1 MRPRVQQAPGIP
13 CALSFLGE
21 RLWKT
26 SGASRREIAEVHS
39 VGTTTSLR
47 AQRSNPLSP
56 RIRIDGLLRFARNDG
71 CWLRNNRVAICLLA
85 IGVAAIASIGGASAL
100 DYPTR
105 PVRWVVGFAPGGSN
119 DIIARLIG
127 QRLSERLGQQF
138 VIENKPGAG
147 GNIGAESVINAEP
160 DGYTVLLVN
169 PSNYINTS
177 LYANL
182 KFNFPRDVAAVASFM
197 RVPNVM
203 TVNGNV
209 EAKTV
214 AEFIAYAKAN
224 PGKVNMASAGNG
236 TSVHLSGEMFMAMAD
251 VKLQHVPY
259 RGSGP
264 AINDLLGGQ
273 VQVMFDS
280 MPSIIQHI
288 RAGTLRALAVTSATR
303 SSQLPDTP
311 TVGETVPGYEAS
323 ALFGMAAPRNT
334 PKEIIDRLNQEINAV
349 LAEPDMKKRLVEL
362 GGDPLIGT
370 PEAFGAMIVTET
382 EKWKKVIEGAD
393 IKKVD

>member
-1 MRPRVQQAPGIP
+1 VV
-13 CALSFLGE
+13 LG
-21 RLWKT
+21 RT
-26 SGASRREIAEVHS
+26 
-39 VGTTTSLR
+39 
-47 AQRSNPLSP
+47 
-56 RIRIDGLLRFARNDG
+56 
-71 CWLRNNRVAICLLA
+71 AICLIA
-85 IGVAAIASIGGASAL
+85 IGVSAMASIGGASAL

-105 PVRWVVGFAPGGSN
+105 PVRWVVGFAPGGAN

-138 VIENKPGAG
+138 LIENKPGAG
-147 GNIGAESVINAEP
+147 GNIATESVINAKP

-169 PSNYINTS
+169 PTNYINTS
-177 LYANL
+177 LYSKLN
-182 KFNFPRDVAAVASFM
+182 FNFPRDIAPIASFM

-203 TVNGNV
+203 TVNSQV

-214 AEFIAYAKAN
+214 AEFIAYVKAN

-236 TSVHLSGEMFMAMAD
+236 TSVHLSGEMFMAMTDA
-251 VKLQHVPY
+251 KMQHVPY

-311 TVGETVPGYEAS
+311 TVVETVPGYEAS
-323 ALFGMAAPRNT
+323 APFGMAAPKDT
-334 PKEIIDRLNQEINAV
+334 PKEIIEKLNEDINAV
-349 LAEPDMKKRLVEL
+349 LAEPEMKKRLVEL

-370 PEAFGAMIVTET
+370 PEAFGAMIVAET
-382 EKWKKVIEGAD
+382 EKWKKVIEGAA
-393 IKKVD
+393 IAKVE

>member
-1 MRPRVQQAPGIP
+1 VV
-13 CALSFLGE
+13 L
-21 RLWKT
+21 
-26 SGASRREIAEVHS
+26 RRTV
-39 VGTTTSLR
+39 
-47 AQRSNPLSP
+47 
-56 RIRIDGLLRFARNDG
+56 
-71 CWLRNNRVAICLLA
+71 ICLIA
-85 IGVAAIASIGGASAL
+85 IGVSIMASIGDTSAL

-105 PVRWVVGFAPGGSN
+105 PVRWVVGFAPGGTN
-119 DIIARLIG
+119 DILARLIG
-127 QRLSERLGQQF
+127 QRLSERLGQPF

-169 PSNYINTS
+169 PSNFINTS

-182 KFNFPRDVAAVASFM
+182 NFNFPRDVAPVASFM

-203 TVNGNV
+203 TVNSQI
-209 EAKTV
+209 EARTV
-214 AEFIAYAKAN
+214 AEFIAYVKAN

-236 TSVHLSGEMFMAMAD
+236 TSVHLSGEMFMAMTDA
-251 VKLQHVPY
+251 KMQHVPY

-288 RAGTLRALAVTSATR
+288 RAGSLRALAVTSATR

-311 TVGETVPGYEAS
+311 VVADTVPGYEAS
-323 ALFGMAAPRNT
+323 ALFGMAAPKDT
-334 PKEIIDRLNQEINAV
+334 PKEIVERLNKEINAV
-349 LAEPDMKKRLVEL
+349 LAEPEMNKRLVEL

-370 PEAFGAMIVTET
+370 PEAFGAMISAET
-382 EKWKKVIEGAD
+382 EKWKKVIEDAA
-393 IKKVD
+393 IKKVE